1 MDSMSNPGEES
12 TDYTVYT
19 SPGLS
24 MPSTGYPSLLF
35 CPACKARRLAQHES
49 VLRPTKSS
57 HKWPTWVWRSSS
69 GVYGFSVILNPVN
82 DDYWVGIT
90 RDSQKVR
97 KIGKIDGKVV
107 TKRSREDPLV
117 LGVVK
122 HFGWAVLGLSFGGLR
137 STVALPPKSC
147 FHVTPGS

>member
-69 GVYGFSVILNPVN
+69 GVYSFSVISL
-82 DDYWVGIT
+82 
-90 RDSQKVR
+90 VR
-97 KIGKIDGKVV
+97 L
-107 TKRSREDPLV
+107 TFLERSVQLICHTEP
-117 LGVVK
+117 
-122 HFGWAVLGLSFGGLR
+122 S
-137 STVALPPKSC
+137 
-147 FHVTPGS
+147 